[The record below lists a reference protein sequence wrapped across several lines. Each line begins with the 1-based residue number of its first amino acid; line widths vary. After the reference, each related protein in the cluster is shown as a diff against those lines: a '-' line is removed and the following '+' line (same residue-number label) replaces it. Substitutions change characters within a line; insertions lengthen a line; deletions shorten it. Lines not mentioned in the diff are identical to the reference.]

1 MLTLQYMEQEKL
13 IASLLNK
20 DNESF
25 TLLYDNYSK
34 SLYGVI
40 FNLVKNKEEAE
51 DILQE
56 VFVKIWSNIDTY
68 SESKGRLYTWM
79 LNITRNTT
87 IDKLRS
93 KGFNNSQKNLSIDNF
108 VYMFEDNSSKLVDK
122 LDVIGIRKFIEKL
135 KPKCIQLIELLFF
148 QEFTQQEASDELEI
162 PLGTVKTQS
171 RNCINEL
178 RSMVNE

>member
-1 MLTLQYMEQEKL
+1 MEQEKL

-34 SLYGVI
+34 SHYGVI

-68 SESKGRLYTWM
+68 NESKGRLYTWM

>member
-34 SLYGVI
+34 SHYGVI

-68 SESKGRLYTWM
+68 NESKGRLYTWI